1 MRRVILTCVF
11 VGEGN
16 LSHMGST
23 RVHALETNQQ
33 AGSIEGEITYV
44 LGDND
49 DCSTPV

>member
-1 MRRVILTCVF
+1 MRQVILTCVF
-11 VGEGN
+11 VGEGI
-16 LSHMGST
+16 LSYMGST
-23 RVHALETNQQ
+23 RIHTLETNRE